1 MDLFGTGI
9 MSVKLN
15 TNLTIIA
22 LLVMNCCYAATA
34 RAEER
39 VEFNT
44 DVLDAS
50 DRTRIDLSRFAT
62 DNYVTPGDYLL
73 DIRINGQSIGQ
84 EKIRYVESPDG
95 NRTQPCISGDLLDKL
110 ALKEDART
118 QVAQIYENC
127 YSLQRLSGAKLS
139 NYAGVLDIT
148 VPQAWMKY
156 NDLDWTPPERW
167 DEGIAGLIFD
177 YSINGQL
184 TRQFSDNENYSA
196 ISGYGQA
203 GANIGG
209 WRMRGEYQTSYYSKP
224 HQSNFDW
231 NQIYAYRP
239 LPMMAAKLTL
249 GEIYLNSQVF
259 DTLRFTGINLAS
271 DERMLP
277 PALQGYA
284 PEIHG
289 IARSNAKVTVSQSG
303 RVIYETTVP
312 AGPFNIQD
320 LRSSVRGTLDVR
332 VEEQDGSISMFQ
344 VNTANI
350 PYLTRP
356 GYVRYNLS
364 GGTPSRYNHS
374 LKGPTFLSGDFS
386 WGISNAWSLYG
397 GLQSSGEAYTA
408 TSLGIGRDLNALG
421 ALSIDATESW
431 SREPDGKRLKGT
443 SYKLSYAKTFDEY
456 NSSITFAG
464 YRFSQEDFRTMAQY
478 LDERYQGYDRV
489 GREKQLYTITGSKTF
504 WAGEAGK
511 ATTVFLTWTHQNYWN
526 QRSQDRY
533 GLSVGRVFRI
543 GDINGITANLSAYRT
558 DYKGQKDDSISLS
571 LSVPIGDNKW
581 AGLDIQTNNGK
592 TSPMASYT
600 DNSDFNNLWRVR
612 AGASQ
617 NSNASV
623 DGYYLHRSQLAEIN
637 TNASYQQN
645 EFMALSTTLR
655 GGFTAT
661 RHGAAMHNSGAT
673 MNTARV
679 MVDTNG
685 IGGVPLNGEK
695 SRTNRF
701 GIAVVPDVVSY
712 NSFDTRVD
720 VDAMDGD
727 IEPAKAISTS
737 TLTEGAIG
745 YQAFGMAKGMKM
757 MGTLRLADNSVP
769 PFGAEIYNTDGVSV
783 AMVLED
789 GKAWLAGINANET
802 LNVMWAGKQ
811 QCKVTIPPGVNNGRS
826 DTLLPCR

>member
-1 MDLFGTGI
+1 
-9 MSVKLN
+9 MSVSIN
-15 TNLTIIA
+15 TKMTIIA
-22 LLVMNCCYAATA
+22 LQVISVCYATSAYA
-34 RAEER
+34 DEN

-44 DVLDAS
+44 DVLDAV
-50 DRTRIDLSRFAT
+50 DRNHIDLSRFST

-73 DIRINGQSIGQ
+73 DIRINGQPVGQ
-84 EKIRYVESPDG
+84 EKIRYIETAEGKNSL
-95 NRTQPCISGDLLDKL
+95 PCISGDLLDRL
-110 ALKEDART
+110 ALKDEARLKVT
-118 QVAQIYENC
+118 QVYEDG
-127 YSLQRLSGAKLS
+127 YSLQSLPGAKMS
-139 NYAGVLDIT
+139 NYAGILEIT

-156 NDLDWTPPERW
+156 NDPNWTPPERW
-167 DEGIAGLIFD
+167 DHGIAGLIFD
-177 YSINGQL
+177 YSLNGQV
-184 TRQFSDNENYSA
+184 TRQFDDSGNYSSL
-196 ISGYGQA
+196 SGYGQT
-203 GANIGG
+203 GANIGA
-209 WRMRGEYQTSYYSKP
+209 WRLRGEYQTSYYSNN
-224 HQSNFDW
+224 HQFDFDW

-259 DTLRFTGINLAS
+259 DTLRFTGANLAS

-284 PEIHG
+284 PEIRG

-332 VEEQDGSISMFQ
+332 VEEQDGSVSSFQ

-364 GGTPSRYNHS
+364 GGTPSRYNH
-374 LKGPTFLSGDFS
+374 KMQGPSFVSGDFS
-386 WGISNAWSLYG
+386 WGVSNAWSLYG
-397 GLQSSGEAYTA
+397 GLQTAGEEYTA
-408 TSLGIGRDLNALG
+408 ASMGIGRDLNILG
-421 ALSIDATESW
+421 AISVDATESW
-431 SREPDGKRLKGT
+431 SRQRDGERLKGT
-443 SYKLSYAKTFDEY
+443 SWKLSYAKTFDEY

-464 YRFSQEDFRTMAQY
+464 YRFSQEDFRSMAQY
-478 LDERYQGYDRV
+478 LDDRYEDYDRP
-489 GREKQLYTITGSKTF
+489 GREKEMYTITGSKTF
-504 WAGEAGK
+504 WADEAGK
-511 ATTVFLTWTHQNYWN
+511 AMTFFLTYTHQNYWDR
-526 QRSQDRY
+526 RSQDRY
-533 GLSVGRVFRI
+533 GMSAGRTFRVGN
-543 GDINGITANLSAYRT
+543 INGVTANLSAYRT
-558 DYKGQKDDSISLS
+558 DYKGRTDDSISLS

-592 TSPMASYT
+592 TSPMASWT
-600 DNSDFNNLWRVR
+600 DNSDYNNLWRVR

-617 NSNASV
+617 NGYANV
-623 DGYYLHRSQLAEIN
+623 DGYYQHRSQLAEIN

-645 EFMALSTTLR
+645 RYMALSTTLR
-655 GGFTAT
+655 GGVTAT

-673 MNTARV
+673 MNTARM

-685 IGGVPLNGEK
+685 IDGVPLNGKK

-720 VDAMDGD
+720 VDAMDSD
-727 IEPAKAISTS
+727 IEPSKAISTT

-745 YQAFGMAKGMKM
+745 YQAFGMAKGMKL
-757 MGTLRLADNSVP
+757 MGTLRLADHSVP
-769 PFGAEIYNTDGVSV
+769 PFGAEVYNADGISV
-783 AMVLED
+783 AMVLEE
-789 GKAWLAGINANET
+789 GKAWLAGVNPDET
-802 LNVMWAGKQ
+802 LNVVWGGKK
-811 QCKVTIPPGVNNGRS
+811 QCQVTIPPGTTEARP